1 MFGKN
6 NRRKEMSKLSK
17 DIETNF
23 TKFIFCDIH
32 KDQRIESFCKCCEK
46 AVCEECIVESH
57 TCTECQSNI
66 CTIYHEFEETRQKLQ
81 GDIDRIETNKA
92 DNNALNQWKN
102 EHQSLKI

>member
-1 MFGKN
+1 MKERACFVCSLDYKLPM
-6 NRRKEMSKLSK
+6 RKPHILEYCIKYVSSECLEKIIEEKKLSK

-32 KDQRIESFCKCCEK
+32 KDQRIESFCKYCEK

-66 CTIYHEFEETRQKLQ
+66 CTI
-81 GDIDRIETNKA
+81 
-92 DNNALNQWKN
+92 
-102 EHQSLKI
+102 